1 MKLKTLLMSLFAT
14 LVATSAIA
22 DDYEY
27 KYRLQLKDKGTE
39 KKTYKASEL
48 LSERSIARRDKQGV
62 KLDEKDYPI
71 SDKYLKKIE
80 KEGGRI
86 VAKSKWNNTVAVH
99 LVDSM
104 QILELEK
111 LPFVKSTTL
120 VWRGKMDVKNTADS
134 INYYPIIATK
144 LDSIITDSE
153 YGAAYTNI
161 HILNGDKLH
170 QKGYHGE
177 GMLIGVIDGGFRNL
191 SKIEYFDNTKIIGQK
206 CFIDG
211 IENVYDQSNQHGTNV
226 FSCMATNKPNR
237 FIGTAPEAE
246 YLLLNSEDSRSEFPI
261 EEDYWATAI
270 EYADSIGV
278 DVVNTSLGYAQF
290 DAPIPPATH
299 DVLDGKK
306 SLISRSANMAS
317 KKGILVVASAGNSG
331 RSEWRKI
338 TSPADAE
345 GILTVGAIKSDSIAA
360 PFSSVGLTADLRIKP
375 DVMSLGVKASVI
387 DEKGN
392 LAQKNGTSFSSPIMC
407 GIVACFWQA
416 FPTLT
421 NYEIIDIL
429 RISSNEYDNP
439 SVKYGFGIPDMEKA
453 MTLAQKKVEAK
464 NKIRKN

>member
-1 MKLKTLLMSLFAT
+1 MKIKTLLMSFFAT
-14 LVATSAIA
+14 VMAVSAMA
-22 DDYEY
+22 DNYEY

-48 LSERSIARRDKQGV
+48 LSERSIARREKQGV
-62 KLDEKDYPI
+62 KLDERDYPI
-71 SDKYLKKIE
+71 SEKYLKKIE

-86 VAKSKWNNTVAVH
+86 VAKSKWNSTVAVH
-99 LVDSM
+99 LSDSTL
-104 QILELEK
+104 IEKLEQ
-111 LPFVKSTTL
+111 LPFVESATM
-120 VWRGKMDVKNTADS
+120 VWRGTMESQNTADS
-134 INYYPIIATK
+134 IPFYPIAPTK
-144 LDSIITDSE
+144 LDSIITDTE

-170 QKGYHGE
+170 ENGYRGQ

-206 CFIDG
+206 GFVDG
-211 IENVYDQSNQHGTNV
+211 AEDVFDQSNQHGTNV
-226 FSCMATNKPNR
+226 FSCMATNKPKK

-261 EEDYWATAI
+261 EEDYWAAAI

-278 DVVNTSLGYAQF
+278 DVVNTSLGYAKF
-290 DAPIPPATH
+290 DDPMPPATH

-306 SLISRSANMAS
+306 ALISRSANMAS
-317 KKGILVVASAGNSG
+317 KKGIIVVTSAGNSG
-331 RSEWRKI
+331 KSEWRKI

-345 GILTVGAIKSDSIAA
+345 GVLTVGAIKADSVAA
-360 PFSSVGLTADLRIKP
+360 PFSSVGLTADLRVKP
-375 DVMSLGVKASVI
+375 DVMSLGVKSAVI

-392 LAQKNGTSFSSPIMC
+392 LSQKNGTSFSSPIMC

-421 NYEIIDIL
+421 NYEIIDII
-429 RISSNEYDNP
+429 RESSNEYDNP

-453 MTLAQKKVEAK
+453 MVLAQKKVESK
-464 NKIRKN
+464 NKNR

>member
-1 MKLKTLLMSLFAT
+1 MRIKTLLMSLLAT
-14 LVATSAIA
+14 LVVTNATA

-39 KKTYKASEL
+39 NKSYKATDL
-48 LSERSIARRDKQGV
+48 LSERSIARRDKQGI
-62 KLDEKDYPI
+62 KLDERDYPI
-71 SDKYLKKIE
+71 SNKYLKKIE
-80 KEGGRI
+80 KEGVRI
-86 VAKSKWNNTVAVH
+86 VATSKWNSTVAVH
-99 LVDSM
+99 VSDST

-111 LPFVKSTTL
+111 LPFVESSRL
-120 VWRGKMDVKNTADS
+120 VWRGKMETEQTADS
-134 INYYPIIATK
+134 VDYYPIIATK
-144 LDSIITDSE
+144 LDSIITDTE

-161 HILNGDKLH
+161 SILNGDKLH
-170 QKGYHGE
+170 QKGYRGE
-177 GMLIGVIDGGFRNL
+177 GMLIAAIDGGFRNL

-206 CFIDG
+206 SFVDG
-211 IENVYDQSNQHGTNV
+211 ANDVYDQSNQHGTNV

-237 FIGTAPEAE
+237 FVGTAPEAE
-246 YLLLNSEDSRSEFPI
+246 YLLLNSEDSRTEFPI
-261 EEDYWATAI
+261 EEDYWAAAI

-278 DVVNTSLGYAQF
+278 DVVNTSLGYGQF
-290 DAPIPPATH
+290 DAPIPTVTH

-306 SLISRSANMAS
+306 NLISRSANMAA
-317 KKGILVVASAGNSG
+317 KKGMLVVTSAGNSG

-345 GILTVGAIKSDSIAA
+345 GVLTVGAIKSDSVAA

-375 DVMSLGVKASVI
+375 DVMSLGVKAAVI
-387 DEKGN
+387 DENGN
-392 LAQKNGTSFSSPIMC
+392 LSQKNGTSFSSPIMC

-429 RISSNEYDNP
+429 RESSNEYENP

-453 MTLAQKKVEAK
+453 MTLAQKKVDIK
-464 NKIRKN
+464 NKFK